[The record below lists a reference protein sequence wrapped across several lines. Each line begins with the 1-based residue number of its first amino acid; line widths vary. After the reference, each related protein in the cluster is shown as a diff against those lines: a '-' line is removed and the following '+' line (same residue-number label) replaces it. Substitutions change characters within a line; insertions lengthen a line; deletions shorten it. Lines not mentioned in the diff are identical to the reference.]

1 MGKVTRNA
9 VGASYGGRLEVGP
22 FKVGAVGNYD
32 VGGGDTSGLV
42 GSVPIDDVGTL
53 RKVSGYMGQAM
64 LSLGSF
70 DLAGGAGITMP
81 QQTDNDIAHQNSV
94 IKQRLGLSGV
104 ITYHVGP
111 SVTLIAQFFHAEH
124 VFWRGQMQMVN
135 FVHAGMNF
143 VW

>member
-1 MGKVTRNA
+1 MPPSYDGSAQSMWFFGN
-9 VGASYGGRLEVGP
+9 GALP
-22 FKVGAVGNYD
+22 
-32 VGGGDTSGLV
+32 GLWK
-42 GSVPIDDVGTL
+42 PAKTGTGTNWDL
-53 RKVSGYMGQAM
+53 SAQLQGMGQAM

-94 IKQRLGLSGV
+94 IKERLGLSGV